1 MFLNVYFDL
10 IIFIFKE
17 KWKINIG
24 ILVNY
29 NVIDLFCDVM
39 VFVLKCIYVNLW
51 LVFKF

>member
-10 IIFIFKE
+10 IIFIFNE
-17 KWKINIG
+17 KKNIS

-39 VFVLKCIYVNLW
+39 VFVLKCIYINL
-51 LVFKF
+51 

>member
-10 IIFIFKE
+10 IIFIFNE

-39 VFVLKCIYVNLW
+39 VFVLK
-51 LVFKF
+51 